1 MVTFVGPQFGLMPL
15 PPTNEESNDIEFLN
29 DRPTQG
35 QLGLFQSNFQKQFSA
50 SQEAQQRLQTMEI
63 SDVTPGFEDKNP
75 TSTPAKKHGT
85 RQQTVGGGA
94 SAQMT
99 PTPNPTDE
107 PPKSQ
112 SNPKTPICIIL
123 NLISEIKFVF

>member
-1 MVTFVGPQFGLMPL
+1 M
-15 PPTNEESNDIEFLN
+15 
-29 DRPTQG
+29 
-35 QLGLFQSNFQKQFSA
+35 K
-50 SQEAQQRLQTMEI
+50 I

-112 SNPKTPICIIL
+112 SKPSTVKKAKPTPTKEATPVKKQPVAQSAKAKKTAVPTQG
-123 NLISEIKFVF
+123 KTR